1 MDMYKD
7 KQCMYVNRA
16 SPSDTIRSLLLP
28 VTLAT
33 LLLLSLL
40 LSLPL
45 GMSVYATEEGKQRI
59 RFSSDTIPWGGV
71 ISVSEGSNDSTSP
84 SMLVGS
90 DGTLYIVWQEYKS
103 RNDAEILLS
112 MSTDGGLTFM
122 EPLNVSNSAYMDENP
137 RIALTDDGTL
147 YIVWQSRVDNNY
159 EIMLATFKDGKVTK
173 PINIS
178 RNSGSSINASMVVSN
193 GSVYI
198 VWQDNTPGN
207 YDIMLRISNDHGKSF
222 SEVMNISNDTGN
234 SMDPSLAIDGSNVY
248 ILWRT
253 EETDMKEKR
262 SNIMLRISNDHGK
275 SFSEV
280 MNISRSKGHAT
291 NASMVVSNGSVYIV
305 WQDNTPGNYDIMLR
319 ISNNSGSSFSN
330 TVNLSSNSGNSIE
343 PSIVVHDSSI
353 YIAWRDD
360 TFGRHDIMLRISNDH
375 GKSFSEVM
383 NISRS
388 SNISMLPRLA
398 LDEKIG
404 RLYIVWNDIVTT
416 SGGEQKSIIAMRYY
430 DIDDNVISGMMNIS
444 TSEDAEMVKDTNV
457 IVTAND
463 ERIYV
468 TWQRIGSFNSSIML
482 RSSSWISID
491 YVSNSMLRWG
501 IDELLI
507 SGKVNSDS
515 KDRVVV
521 DWGDGTGI
529 SSDTAVISESNTW
542 SARHVYG
549 ASSVGSRDISVTLV
563 DKDGKKKAS
572 ASIQVNVLKHRTSID
587 GPVLEDTTVRAGGK
601 VAVIYT
607 RLIDVETG
615 EGIVGKVITYDGTAL
630 MSSKSMITG
639 SDGSVRSMTLDITD
653 DSISS
658 GSIYAV
664 FKGDGMYESSTS
676 TTVRI
681 SIDHTYNDGKEMY
694 PRIVE
699 FLVEDINGDSMYV
712 TVDGDDSNAL
722 STLVRILRDNDREG
736 TDTTKVY
743 IGGRLEYSRNN
754 EYGFI
759 FNPDTVRVVVGNDD
773 YVRSIINGSDI
784 ASGFKDIHDRFAY
797 WKDKDIVYLQGNVN
811 TLKESVGIK
820 YQGSIYYVTMVSDGA
835 RLLEVYIE
843 PDLGKMLL
851 FIDNQDKDREV
862 RLLIPDGL
870 IVWNDDGNN
879 TIRHSNDLTVVM
891 NGKSIDINTTD
902 GNAIY
907 PYKEIR
913 LFLPKD
919 QSTIRLEIIDIHIIP
934 EFPNYIT
941 ALLILALGIYII
953 ILRTG
958 VINPQSNATGHSCR

>member
-1 MDMYKD
+1 MSVYKE
-7 KQCMYVNRA
+7 CMYVTRP
-16 SPSDTIRSLLLP
+16 SSSDTIRPLLLP

-45 GMSVYATEEGKQRI
+45 GVSVYATEEGKQRI
-59 RFSSDTIPWGGV
+59 RFTSDTIPWGGV
-71 ISVSEGSNDSTSP
+71 ISVSKGSNDSTSP

-90 DGTLYIVWQEYKS
+90 DGTLYIVWQEYRS

-137 RIALTDDGTL
+137 RIALADDGTL
-147 YIVWQSRVDNNY
+147 YIVWQSRVGNNY

-173 PINIS
+173 PINLS
-178 RNSGSSINASMVVSN
+178 RSSGSSTNASIAVSN

-198 VWQDNTPGN
+198 VWHDNTPGN
-207 YDIMLRISNDHGKSF
+207 YDVMLRMSNDNGKSF

-253 EETDMKEKR
+253 EETGMKEKR
-262 SNIMLRISNDHGK
+262 SNIMLRMSNDHGK

-291 NASMVVSNGSVYIV
+291 NASIAVSNGSVYIV
-305 WQDNTPGNYDIMLR
+305 WHDNTPGNYDVMLR
-319 ISNNSGSSFSN
+319 MSNNSGSSFSN
-330 TVNLSSNSGNSIE
+330 AVNLSSNSGNSIE
-343 PSIVVHDSSI
+343 PSILVYDSSI

-398 LDEKIG
+398 LDEKIN
-404 RLYIVWNDIVTT
+404 RLYMVWNDIVNT

-430 DIDDNVISGMMNIS
+430 DIDDNVISGMMNVS
-444 TSEDAEMVKDTNV
+444 TSEDAEMVRDTNV
-457 IVTAND
+457 MVTARD

-468 TWQRIGSFNSSIML
+468 TWQRIGSFNSSVML

-491 YVSNSMLRWG
+491 YVSDDMLRWD

-507 SGKVNSDS
+507 SGRANSDS
-515 KDRVVV
+515 KDTVVV
-521 DWGDGTGI
+521 DWDDGTGI
-529 SSDTAVISESNTW
+529 SSDTTTVTIEGNTW

-549 ASSVGSRDISVTLV
+549 ASSVGSRDISVTLI

-572 ASIQVNVLKHRTSID
+572 ASIQVNVIKHRTSID

-615 EGIVGKVITYDGTAL
+615 EGIAGKVIKYDGIAL
-630 MSSKSMITG
+630 MSSKSIITG
-639 SDGSVRSMTLDITD
+639 SDGSIRSMTLDITG

-676 TTVRI
+676 TPVRI
-681 SIDHTYNDGKEMY
+681 SIDHTYNDDKDRY
-694 PRIVE
+694 SRIVE

-722 STLVRILRDNDREG
+722 STLVRILRDDDREG
-736 TDTTKVY
+736 TDTKVY

-773 YVRSIINGSDI
+773 YVKSIINESDI
-784 ASGFKDIHDRFAY
+784 ASGFKDIHDRFVY
-797 WKDKDIVYLQGNVN
+797 WKDKDIVYLQGKVN

-820 YQGSIYYVTMVSDGA
+820 YQGSIYYVSMISDGA

-843 PDLGKMLL
+843 PDLGRMLL
-851 FIDNQDKDREV
+851 FIDNPDKDREV
-862 RLLIPDGL
+862 RVLIQDDL
-870 IVWNDDGNN
+870 IVWNYDDSISNN
-879 TIRHSNDLTVVM
+879 NDITVVM
-891 NGKSIDINTTD
+891 NGRSMDINTID
-902 GNAIY
+902 GSTMY

-913 LFLPKD
+913 LVLPKD
-919 QSTIRLEIIDIHIIP
+919 QSVIRLEIIDIHIIP
-934 EFPNYIT
+934 EFPNYVT
-941 ALLILALGIYII
+941 VLLMLALSAYII
-953 ILRTG
+953 MLRTG
-958 VINPQSNATGHSCR
+958 VINLTSNATGHGSK